1 MNKEVLKKLIG
12 EQWFEV
18 LNIVLTPDIAFHID
32 GVREQY
38 KKGVKVY
45 PSSDKVWKA
54 FQECNYQDLKVVIIG
69 QDPYFYPEGQAT
81 GLAFDCGIE
90 MSPSMEKI
98 LDALQDS
105 YPNHFSTHIM
115 NGRFTHLPSQGVLL
129 LNTSLTVEAG
139 KANSHKHLWEGFTK
153 KLLKTLHGLNPDLIF
168 VVIGK
173 DAQAYLPADIGIKL
187 EHPAYAA
194 RQNRKWNHD
203 SFFKKVNELLSKQ
216 NKQIIEW

>member
-1 MNKEVLKKLIG
+1 MNKEVLRKLIG

-18 LNIVLTPDIAFHID
+18 LNIVLTPDVAFHID

-38 KKGVKVY
+38 KRGVKVY

-54 FQECNYQDLKVVIIG
+54 FQECKYQDLKVVIIG

-105 YPNHFSTHIM
+105 YPNHFSTNM
-115 NGRFTHLPSQGVLL
+115 LDGRLTHLPSQGVLL
-129 LNTSLTVEAG
+129 LNASLTVEAG
-139 KANSHKHLWEGFTK
+139 KANSHKYLWEGFTK

-168 VVIGK
+168 VAIGK
-173 DAQAYLPADIGIKL
+173 DAQAYLPDTDSIKL

-203 SFFKKVNELLSKQ
+203 NFFKKVNELLVKQ
-216 NKQIIEW
+216 NKQEIEW